1 MFIKVSGYSD
11 ATDDK
16 WINTD
21 QIVEIHYNSQE
32 NRYDVA
38 MVSQRYIEVLEPE
51 AMSAIDR
58 LVGRQDPHPLVET
71 DETYFDAPQ
80 TRPVPAYKPANRFA
94 AEC

>member
-1 MFIKVSGYSD
+1 MFIKVSGYTE

-38 MVSQRYIEVLEPE
+38 MVSQRLIEVLEPE
-51 AMSAIDR
+51 AMSSIDR
-58 LVGRQDPHPLVET
+58 LVGREGPQAGMET
-71 DETYFDAPQ
+71 DETYI
-80 TRPVPAYKPANRFA
+80 
-94 AEC
+94 